1 MKKIGRQVGEYVDDE
16 HLDFSSL
23 SESEKVKAYDVVLN
37 VEIINSQQNKLM
49 EKIKSFITVIKTGE
63 KFYFID
69 YIKNY

>member
-1 MKKIGRQVGEYVDDE
+1 
-16 HLDFSSL
+16 L